1 MTIESLKNYVD
12 NISKLELIDLSK
24 KIYVITDSL
33 CAEYPKYKKWFFTKQ
48 LPETLNSNERNILFV
63 RNPKNE
69 KDIIA
74 MACLKKDLDEQKIC
88 TLFVSKEYRGIG
100 IGKKLI
106 EESINWLGTTKPF
119 ITIADYKDKNTDDT
133 DNSDDDDDSDDV
145 SSSYEFIAPVAQV
158 DVINDYT
165 FYHNTTLDCYHFHT
179 GLDMSGE
186 VGTEVMACLD
196 GTVESITV
204 GDVLDG
210 TKVTL
215 SHANGVKTCY
225 YFIDAAETLKVG
237 DTVSRGDVIGT
248 IAQPAGSEYKDGA
261 HLHFEVYKDGAV
273 ADPNDYLD
281 IAEK

>member
-1 MTIESLKNYVD
+1 MSQENNNKKRILSYY
-12 NISKLELIDLSK
+12 LILGA
-24 KIYVITDSL
+24 
-33 CAEYPKYKKWFFTKQ
+33 C
-48 LPETLNSNERNILFV
+48 IL
-63 RNPKNE
+63 
-69 KDIIA
+69 IIA
-74 MACLKKDLDEQKIC
+74 AITVTVIFAVQN
-88 TLFVSKEYRGIG
+88 SKNSFE
-100 IGKKLI
+100 
-106 EESINWLGTTKPF
+106 INNSTDDSNT
-119 ITIADYKDKNTDDT
+119 DDTDDT

>member
-1 MTIESLKNYVD
+1 MSQENKNKKRILTYY
-12 NISKLELIDLSK
+12 LILGA
-24 KIYVITDSL
+24 
-33 CAEYPKYKKWFFTKQ
+33 C
-48 LPETLNSNERNILFV
+48 IL
-63 RNPKNE
+63 
-69 KDIIA
+69 IIA
-74 MACLKKDLDEQKIC
+74 AITVTVIFAVQN
-88 TLFVSKEYRGIG
+88 SKNSFEIDN
-100 IGKKLI
+100 
-106 EESINWLGTTKPF
+106 S
-119 ITIADYKDKNTDDT
+119 ADNSDDNNDTDDTDDT
-133 DNSDDDDDSDDV
+133 DNTDNPDDSDDV
-145 SSSYEFIAPVAQV
+145 STSYEFIVPVAQV

-165 FYHNTTLDCYHFHT
+165 FYHNKTLDCYHFHT

-210 TKVTL
+210 TVVTL
-215 SHANGVKTCY
+215 SHANGVKTSY

-248 IAQPAGSEYKDGA
+248 IAQPTGSEYKDGA

-273 ADPNDYLD
+273 VDPNEYLD